1 MAGEYKTEYK
11 AVSITFP
18 SFYVCKDYVSIKEL
32 NDKEI
37 TWLVVCDFSV
47 RSIDDEWDE
56 LTIDFRLALSRK
68 EDGYKIAELVTKSI
82 YNVSAGMKFEH
93 KYRMIRIAMNQTA
106 SQVQG
111 AWVVKN
117 TNPHVKIHLP
127 QAYNKIDEH
136 ETEYK
141 ERLYKVWE

>member
-11 AVSITFP
+11 PVSITFP
-18 SFYVCKDYVSIKEL
+18 SYYICKDYINIREL

-37 TWLVVCDFSV
+37 KWMVVSNFNI
-47 RSIDDEWDE
+47 RNIDDDWDE

-68 EDGYKIAELVTKSI
+68 YDGYKIVELVTKSK

-93 KYRMIRIAMNQTA
+93 KYLTLKIVMNQTA

-117 TNPHVKIHLP
+117 TNPYVRKHLP
-127 QAYNKIDEH
+127 QAYNKIDEM
-136 ETEYK
+136 ETEFK